1 MYNNDTKFVKIF
13 LILNDII
20 GLRNE
25 ELTVKCI
32 IGLGNPGK
40 KYDKTKHNMGFMT
53 IDKLMEHYDQTQ
65 MKKDFDA
72 EYCKFKVDGET
83 VFLVK
88 PLTFM
93 NDSGRAVRMLKGYFQ
108 IQDDEIMVI
117 QDDLD
122 MPIGK
127 IRIRSK
133 GSAGGHNG
141 IKSIISAV
149 GTKDFKRIKIG
160 IQHPQRQTVVNWV
173 LTPFSKDD
181 APAAFNGIDNAAAAC
196 VDWVDGANFNQLM
209 NKYN

>member
-1 MYNNDTKFVKIF
+1 MK
-13 LILNDII
+13 LI
-20 GLRNE
+20 
-25 ELTVKCI
+25 V
-32 IGLGNPGK
+32 GLGNPGK
-40 KYDKTKHNMGFMT
+40 KYDRTKHNMGFMT
-53 IDKLMEHYDQTQ
+53 IDKLMDEYGQSQ
-65 MKKDFDA
+65 MKKDFEA

-93 NDSGRAVRMLKGYFQ
+93 NESGRAVNFLMGYYQ
-108 IQDDEIMVI
+108 IQPDEMMVI

-127 IRIRSK
+127 VRLRTK

-149 GTKDFKRIKIG
+149 GTKDFSRIKIG
-160 IQHPQRQTVVNWV
+160 IQHPSKQSVVNWV
-173 LTPFSKDD
+173 LTPFSKDEEPV
-181 APAAFNGIDNAAAAC
+181 ALAGIDQATAM
-196 VDWVDGANFNQLM
+196 VKDWVNGTSIDQLM

>member
-1 MYNNDTKFVKIF
+1 MK
-13 LILNDII
+13 LI
-20 GLRNE
+20 
-25 ELTVKCI
+25 V
-32 IGLGNPGK
+32 GLGNPGK
-40 KYDKTKHNMGFMT
+40 KYDRTKHNMGFMT
-53 IDKLMEHYDQTQ
+53 IDRLMDEYGQTQ
-65 MKKDFDA
+65 MKKDFEA

-93 NDSGRAVRMLKGYFQ
+93 NESGRAVNFLMGYYQ
-108 IQDDEIMVI
+108 IKPEELMVI

-127 IRIRSK
+127 VRLRTK

-149 GTKDFKRIKIG
+149 GTKDFSRIKIG
-160 IQHPQRQTVVNWV
+160 IQHPAKQTVVNWV
-173 LTPFSKDD
+173 LTPFSKDQEPV
-181 APAAFNGIDNAAAAC
+181 ALSGIDKATDM
-196 VDWVDGANFNQLM
+196 VKDWVSGLSADQLM

>member
-1 MYNNDTKFVKIF
+1 
-13 LILNDII
+13 
-20 GLRNE
+20 
-25 ELTVKCI
+25 
-32 IGLGNPGK
+32 
-40 KYDKTKHNMGFMT
+40 MGFMT
-53 IDKLMEHYDQTQ
+53 IDKLMDSYGQTQ
-65 MKKDFDA
+65 MKKNFSA
-72 EYCKFKVDGET
+72 EYCKFKVKGET

-93 NDSGRAVRMLKGYFQ
+93 NDSGRAVRLIMGYFQ
-108 IQDDEIMVI
+108 IQEDEIMVI

-127 IRIRSK
+127 VRLRSK

-160 IQHPQRQTVVNWV
+160 IQHPARQTVVNWV
-173 LTPFSKDD
+173 LTPFSKDE
-181 APAAFNGIDNAAAAC
+181 APAAFMGIDNAASA
-196 VDWVDGANFNQLM
+196 VEDWVDGDSFDQLM

>member
-1 MYNNDTKFVKIF
+1 M
-13 LILNDII
+13 
-20 GLRNE
+20 
-25 ELTVKCI
+25 KCI

-53 IDKLMEHYDQTQ
+53 IDKLMDSYGQTQ
-65 MKKDFDA
+65 MKKDFEA
-72 EYCKFKVDGET
+72 EYCKFKVGSET

-93 NDSGRAVRMLKGYFQ
+93 NDSGRAVRMIKGYFQ

-127 IRIRSK
+127 IRLRSK

-173 LTPFSKDD
+173 LTPFTKDD
-181 APAAFNGIDNAAAAC
+181 APVAMNGIDNAAAA
-196 VDWVDGANFNQLM
+196 VEDWVDGASFDQLM

>member
-1 MYNNDTKFVKIF
+1 MK
-13 LILNDII
+13 LI
-20 GLRNE
+20 
-25 ELTVKCI
+25 V
-32 IGLGNPGK
+32 GLGNPGK
-40 KYDKTKHNMGFMT
+40 KYDRTKHNMGFMT
-53 IDKLMEHYDQTQ
+53 IDKLMEEYNQTQ
-65 MKKDFDA
+65 MKKDFEA

-93 NDSGRAVRMLKGYFQ
+93 NESGRAVKFLTGYYQ
-108 IQDDEIMVI
+108 IKPEEIMVI

-127 IRIRSK
+127 IRLRAK

-141 IKSIISAV
+141 IKSIIASM

-160 IQHPQRQTVVNWV
+160 IQHPDKQTVVNWV
-173 LTPFSKDD
+173 LTPFTKDQ
-181 APAAFNGIDNAAAAC
+181 APVALTGIDNAASA
-196 VDWVDGANFNQLM
+196 VKDWIAGDTFDQLM

>member
-1 MYNNDTKFVKIF
+1 M
-13 LILNDII
+13 
-20 GLRNE
+20 
-25 ELTVKCI
+25 KCI

-53 IDKLMEHYDQTQ
+53 IDKLMDAYGQTQ
-65 MKKDFDA
+65 MKKDFEA
-72 EYCKFKVDGET
+72 EYCKFKVGSET

-93 NDSGRAVRMLKGYFQ
+93 NDSGRAVRMIKGYFQ
-108 IQDDEIMVI
+108 IQDDEMMVI

-127 IRIRSK
+127 IRLRSK

-160 IQHPQRQTVVNWV
+160 IQHPQRQSVVNWV
-173 LTPFSKDD
+173 LTPFTKDD
-181 APAAFNGIDNAAAAC
+181 APVAFNGIDNAAAA
-196 VDWVDGANFNQLM
+196 VEDWIDGASFDQLM

>member
-1 MYNNDTKFVKIF
+1 MK
-13 LILNDII
+13 LI
-20 GLRNE
+20 
-25 ELTVKCI
+25 V
-32 IGLGNPGK
+32 GLGNPGK
-40 KYDKTKHNMGFMT
+40 KYDRTKHNMGFMT
-53 IDKLMEHYDQTQ
+53 IDSLMDEYGQTQ
-65 MKKDFDA
+65 MKKDFEA

-93 NDSGRAVRMLKGYFQ
+93 NESGRAVNFLMGYYQ
-108 IQDDEIMVI
+108 IKPEELMVI

-127 IRIRSK
+127 VRLRTK

-149 GTKDFKRIKIG
+149 GTKDFSRIKIG
-160 IQHPQRQTVVNWV
+160 IQHPERQTVVNWV
-173 LTPFSKDD
+173 LTPFSKDQEPV
-181 APAAFNGIDNAAAAC
+181 ALSGIDKA
-196 VDWVDGANFNQLM
+196 VSIVKDWVSGNTTDQLM

>member
-1 MYNNDTKFVKIF
+1 MK
-13 LILNDII
+13 LI
-20 GLRNE
+20 
-25 ELTVKCI
+25 V
-32 IGLGNPGK
+32 GLGNPGK
-40 KYDKTKHNMGFMT
+40 KYDRTKHNMGFMT
-53 IDKLMEHYDQTQ
+53 IDRLMDEYGQTQ
-65 MKKDFDA
+65 MKKDFEA

-93 NDSGRAVRMLKGYFQ
+93 NESGRAVKFLMGYYQ
-108 IQDDEIMVI
+108 IRTDELMVI

-127 IRIRSK
+127 VRLRTK

-149 GTKDFKRIKIG
+149 GTKDFDRIKIG
-160 IQHPQRQTVVNWV
+160 IQHPDKQTVVNWV
-173 LTPFSKDD
+173 LTPFSKDQ
-181 APAAFNGIDNAAAAC
+181 APVALSGIDKA
-196 VDWVDGANFNQLM
+196 VDMVKDWVSGSTADQLM

>member
-1 MYNNDTKFVKIF
+1 MK
-13 LILNDII
+13 LI
-20 GLRNE
+20 
-25 ELTVKCI
+25 V
-32 IGLGNPGK
+32 GLGNPGK
-40 KYDKTKHNMGFMT
+40 KYDRTKHNMGFMT
-53 IDKLMEHYDQTQ
+53 IDKLMDEYGQTQ
-65 MKKDFDA
+65 MKKDFEA

-93 NDSGRAVRMLKGYFQ
+93 NESGRAVNFLMGYYQ
-108 IQDDEIMVI
+108 IKPEEMMVI

-127 IRIRSK
+127 VRLRTK

-149 GTKDFKRIKIG
+149 GTKDFDRIKIG
-160 IQHPQRQTVVNWV
+160 IQHPAKQTVVNWV

-181 APAAFNGIDNAAAAC
+181 EPVALAGIDQATEM
-196 VDWVDGANFNQLM
+196 VKDWVSGLSADQLM

>member
-1 MYNNDTKFVKIF
+1 MK
-13 LILNDII
+13 LI
-20 GLRNE
+20 
-25 ELTVKCI
+25 V
-32 IGLGNPGK
+32 GLGNPGK
-40 KYDKTKHNMGFMT
+40 KYDCTKHNMGFMT
-53 IDKLMEHYDQTQ
+53 IDRLMDEYGQTQ
-65 MKKDFDA
+65 MKKDFEA

-93 NDSGRAVRMLKGYFQ
+93 NESGRAVKFLMGYYQ
-108 IQDDEIMVI
+108 IRTDELMVI

-127 IRIRSK
+127 VRLRTK

-149 GTKDFKRIKIG
+149 GTKDFDRIKIG
-160 IQHPQRQTVVNWV
+160 IQHPDKQTVVNWV
-173 LTPFSKDD
+173 LTPFSKDQ
-181 APAAFNGIDNAAAAC
+181 APVALSGIDKA
-196 VDWVDGANFNQLM
+196 VDMVKDWVSGSTADQLM